1 MSFFALTV
9 SGKTDDG
16 RFGQG
21 KALKFLSKT
30 VARIAQDSHWTPGLV
45 EQVVVGLKEDASA
58 PTGELGSQNFL
69 DEFQQ
74 TG

>member
-1 MSFFALTV
+1 MSWRLAQV

-21 KALKFLSKT
+21 TEVLKKT

-45 EQVVVGLKEDASA
+45 EQVVVDLKEDASA
-58 PTGELGSQNFL
+58 PTGELGSQNL
-69 DEFQQ
+69 
-74 TG
+74 